1 MIKYV
6 QTRNNTIKFDTDTMK
21 VETVD
26 SPAWRIIRKTIII
39 EEDGDMTFEEDFGIE
54 PITGLKAGDIVILT
68 YNIYGKPRALVVHS
82 EDILEAVKDE
92 KAEREERKKA
102 LEEKEFKTGDCEE
115 CDCASCDSCE

>member
-39 EEDGDMTFEEDFGIE
+39 EEDGDMTFEEEYGIE
-54 PITGLKAGDIVILT
+54 PINGLKAGDIVILT

-82 EDILEAVKDE
+82 EGILDAVKYE

-115 CDCASCDSCE
+115 CDCASYDNCE